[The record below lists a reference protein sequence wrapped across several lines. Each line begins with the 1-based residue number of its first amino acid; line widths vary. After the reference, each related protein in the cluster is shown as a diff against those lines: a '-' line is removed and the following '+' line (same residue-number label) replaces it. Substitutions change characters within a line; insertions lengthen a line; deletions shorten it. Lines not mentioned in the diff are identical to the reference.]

1 MWEAKGSVVSEELGW
16 TAASESSEES
26 ALALVEPVWMAA
38 SASEESG
45 LAASVLALEEPGW
58 AELGQ

>member
-16 TAASESSEES
+16 TAASEES